1 MCSGLSAVL
10 LRSCGEG
17 DKTASLEK
25 YYFYNI
31 SMPLV
36 SLVSDFDNN
45 QLPDRKARKSEDS
58 EPVLFTNWRTSS
70 WSCDNIV
77 HCGQRATELEPK
89 KRHDGYTD

>member
-1 MCSGLSAVL
+1 M
-10 LRSCGEG
+10 
-17 DKTASLEK
+17 
-25 YYFYNI
+25 
-31 SMPLV
+31 
-36 SLVSDFDNN
+36 SLVFDFDNN